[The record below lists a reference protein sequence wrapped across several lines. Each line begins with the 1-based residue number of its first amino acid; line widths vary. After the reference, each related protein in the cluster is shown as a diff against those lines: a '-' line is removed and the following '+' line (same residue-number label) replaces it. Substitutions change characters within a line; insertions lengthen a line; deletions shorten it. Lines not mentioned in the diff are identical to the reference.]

1 MLVSIEMPRA
11 QIVHRLLADLAYG
24 AGVQHDGDVPL
35 PFTRFRSGKLSDTQ
49 FGHAFDAS
57 QRLKELTTLE
67 IFDGDGVSIHEISAL
82 AERFAARFNTLG
94 VVCIDYLQIVRP
106 SDRYKGAKVQEITEI
121 SNALKALAK
130 RIGWPV
136 VVGCQLN
143 RGVEG
148 REVKRPRLGDL
159 RESGAIE
166 QDADLVLGLYRPG
179 YYLEEKRPE
188 HGEYD
193 ENWTAWKTKWDA
205 EKNDLE
211 ILVQKNRNGPT
222 GIARVHVEVAAS
234 AIRNRPDDV
243 QAVEYPE
250 GYAGR

>member
-1 MLVSIEMPRA
+1 M
-11 QIVHRLLADLAYG
+11 
-24 AGVQHDGDVPL
+24 
-35 PFTRFRSGKLSDTQ
+35 
-49 FGHAFDAS
+49 
-57 QRLKELTTLE
+57 KELTNLE
-67 IFDGDGVSIHEISAL
+67 IFDGDGTNIHEIAAL

-106 SDRYKGAKVQEITEI
+106 SDRYKGAKTQEITEI

-166 QDADLVLGLYRPG
+166 QDADLVLGLYRSG

-188 HGEYD
+188 HGEHD
-193 ENWTAWKTKWDA
+193 EGWPAWKTEWDT
-205 EKNDLE
+205 EKNNLE
-211 ILVQKNRNGPT
+211 IGVLKNRNGMT

-234 AIRNRPDDV
+234 AIRNRPDDA
-243 QAVEYPE
+243 QRVEYPE
-250 GYAGR
+250 GYAG